1 MKMNKIWLLEWNEFE
16 VGFELTNI
24 YIRRNHVDENYD
36 IVVVNFGQ

>member
-24 YIRRNHVDENYD
+24 YIRRNRVDENYD